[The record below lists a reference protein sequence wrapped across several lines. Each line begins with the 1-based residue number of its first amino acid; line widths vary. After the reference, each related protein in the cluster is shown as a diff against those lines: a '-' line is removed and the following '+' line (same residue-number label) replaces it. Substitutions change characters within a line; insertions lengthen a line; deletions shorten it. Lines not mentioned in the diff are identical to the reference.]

1 MSGEVPETGETA
13 HLWVSDYI
21 REDRKF
27 SNADEL
33 VRQMKQDIN
42 KIRNFFSQEKRRWL

>member
-21 REDRKF
+21 RGDRKF
-27 SNADEL
+27 
-33 VRQMKQDIN
+33 QMQM
-42 KIRNFFSQEKRRWL
+42 SL